1 MSDFVNRVEENIE
14 HRGDQG
20 HTSAF
25 VNTEGVDK
33 EEVFSVVDDLE
44 SSGYYVKVNRRSID
58 VFWYERNIEEAKIL

>member
-1 MSDFVNRVEENIE
+1 MSDFVNRVEENID

-25 VNTEGVDK
+25 VDTEGVDK

-44 SSGYYVKVNRRSID
+44 SNGYYVKVNRRSID
-58 VFWYERNIEEAKIL
+58 VFWYERNTEEAKIL

>member
-1 MSDFVNRVEENIE
+1 MSDFVNRVEENIG

-25 VNTEGVDK
+25 VDTEGVDR

-44 SSGYYVKVNRRSID
+44 SNGYYVKINRRSID
-58 VFWYERNIEEAKIL
+58 IFWYERNTEEAKIL